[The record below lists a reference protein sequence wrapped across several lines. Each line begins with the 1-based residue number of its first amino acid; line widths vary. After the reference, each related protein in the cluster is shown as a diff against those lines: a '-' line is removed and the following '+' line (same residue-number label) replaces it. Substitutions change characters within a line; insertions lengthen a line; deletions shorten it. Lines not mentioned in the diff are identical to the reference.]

1 MLFPLATK
9 SAFYPGRRA
18 ISSLVNLS
26 VNNKTGIAQL
36 EMNNHPVNSLGTKL
50 MEDILLSIDE
60 VKKEKCRGMILM
72 SGAKTTFSAG
82 LNFAEVYKAE
92 ANAFRKFYYLFQ
104 EVNYQLFSAPFL
116 TAAAINGHAPAGGC
130 VMALTTDYRVMVNNP
145 DKPYRIGLNE
155 SAIGL
160 AAPLWIHR
168 LMSDVIGRRQT
179 AQALL
184 SSTLF
189 TTDEAFKI
197 GLIDEMA
204 TDREEA
210 VEKAYAYLNMY
221 ERLPIH
227 ALIETKL
234 TNRKEFIDKFESERE
249 FDLINF
255 SRITLSPES
264 QEMMG
269 RFLEPKAKQL

>member
-1 MLFPLATK
+1 MLLTIK
-9 SAFYPGRRA
+9 SAFNPGRRA
-18 ISSLVNLS
+18 MSSLVNLS
-26 VNNKTGIAQL
+26 FNNKTGIAQL

-50 MEDILLSIDE
+50 MEDMLLSIDE
-60 VKKEKCRGMILM
+60 AKKEKCRGLILT

-92 ANAFRKFYYLFQ
+92 VNAFRKLYYLFQ

-130 VMALTTDYRVMVNNP
+130 VLALTTDYRVMVNDP
-145 DKPYRIGLNE
+145 SKPYRIGLNE

-160 AAPLWIHR
+160 AAPVWIQR
-168 LMSDVIGRRQT
+168 LMSDVIGRRQA

-189 TTDEAFKI
+189 TTEEAFKI

-204 TDREEA
+204 TDRKDA
-210 VEKAYAYLNMY
+210 VDKADAYLNMY
-221 ERLPIH
+221 RMMPIH

-234 TNRKEFIDKFESERE
+234 TNRKEFINKFQSERE

-255 SRITLSPES
+255 SRFTLCPET
-264 QEMMG
+264 QEVLG
-269 RFLEPKAKQL
+269 RFLEPKAKD